1 MLVQDSRAH
10 LAREPNKTRCKSV
23 GGSEA
28 AIPSR
33 NRMSFPASFRIKPG
47 IITAKRR
54 VLQIV
59 ATVMGDVIPFPYRL
73 FFLYIEPVSAF
84 AGMYYAAIHPSDYL
98 FDLVSPIQ
106 GDFSRAAL
114 DTPTRMT
121 LFQLSNLYLLFA
133 LNEHLVLSSTSSL
146 KTWRRLLFCLL
157 VADFGHLATM
167 IPAGTEIFWNVSK
180 WNAMAWGS
188 VGFVYLGASL
198 RLCFLAGV
206 GLERSLNANKVASKV
221 VKAE

>member
-1 MLVQDSRAH
+1 
-10 LAREPNKTRCKSV
+10 
-23 GGSEA
+23 
-28 AIPSR
+28 
-33 NRMSFPASFRIKPG
+33 MSFPASSRIKPR
-47 IITAKRR
+47 IITTKTR
-54 VLQIV
+54 VLQTV

-73 FFLYIEPVSAF
+73 FFLYIEPISAL

-98 FDLVSPIQ
+98 LDLVSPIQ
-106 GDFSRAAL
+106 SGFSRAAL

-146 KTWRRLLFCLL
+146 KTWRRLLFSLL

-206 GLERSLNANKVASKV
+206 GLGHDERRAMKHSLNSNKEASKV
-221 VKAE
+221 GKAE

>member
-1 MLVQDSRAH
+1 
-10 LAREPNKTRCKSV
+10 
-23 GGSEA
+23 
-28 AIPSR
+28 
-33 NRMSFPASFRIKPG
+33 MSFPASSRIKPR
-47 IITAKRR
+47 IITTKTR
-54 VLQIV
+54 VLQTV
-59 ATVMGDVIPFPYRL
+59 ATVMGDVIPFPYRP
-73 FFLYIEPVSAF
+73 FFLYIEPISAL

-98 FDLVSPIQ
+98 LDLVSPIQ
-106 GDFSRAAL
+106 SGFSRAAL

-146 KTWRRLLFCLL
+146 KTWRRLLFSLL

-206 GLERSLNANKVASKV
+206 GLGHDERRAMKHSLNSNKEASKV
-221 VKAE
+221 GKAE

>member
-1 MLVQDSRAH
+1 
-10 LAREPNKTRCKSV
+10 
-23 GGSEA
+23 
-28 AIPSR
+28 
-33 NRMSFPASFRIKPG
+33 
-47 IITAKRR
+47 

-73 FFLYIEPVSAF
+73 FFLYIEPVSAL

-98 FDLVSPIQ
+98 IDLVSPIQ
-106 GDFSRAAL
+106 SDFGRAGAVL
-114 DTPTRMT
+114 DTPTSMT

-133 LNEHLVLSSTSSL
+133 LNEHFVLSSASSL

-198 RLCFLAGV
+198 RVCFLAGV
-206 GLERSLNANKVASKV
+206 GLENDERRATAMKHSVNLNKQEASKV
-221 VKAE
+221 GKAE

>member
-1 MLVQDSRAH
+1 
-10 LAREPNKTRCKSV
+10 
-23 GGSEA
+23 
-28 AIPSR
+28 
-33 NRMSFPASFRIKPG
+33 MSFPASFRIKPR
-47 IITAKRR
+47 IIATRTR
-54 VLQIV
+54 VLQTV

-73 FFLYIEPVSAF
+73 FFLYIEPISAL
-84 AGMYYAAIHPSDYL
+84 AGMYYAAIHQSDYL
-98 FDLVSPIQ
+98 LDLVSPIQ
-106 GDFSRAAL
+106 SDFIRAAL

-146 KTWRRLLFCLL
+146 KTWKRLLFSLL

-206 GLERSLNANKVASKV
+206 GLEHDERRATKHSLNSNKEASKV
-221 VKAE
+221 GKAE

>member
-1 MLVQDSRAH
+1 ML
-10 LAREPNKTRCKSV
+10 
-23 GGSEA
+23 
-28 AIPSR
+28 
-33 NRMSFPASFRIKPG
+33 
-47 IITAKRR
+47 
-54 VLQIV
+54 LQIPALH
-59 ATVMGDVIPFPYRL
+59 ATMMGDVIPFPYRL
-73 FFLYIEPVSAF
+73 FFLYIEPISAL
-84 AGMYYAAIHPSDYL
+84 AGAYYAAIHPRDYL
-98 FDLVSPIQ
+98 LDLVSPMQ
-106 GDFSRAAL
+106 SGLNRAAL
-114 DTPTRMT
+114 DTPTHMT

-167 IPAGTEIFWNVSK
+167 IPAGTEIFWNVPK

-206 GLERSLNANKVASKV
+206 GLGHDERRATKHVLDSNNEIPKAGKV
-221 VKAE
+221 E

>member
-1 MLVQDSRAH
+1 MV
-10 LAREPNKTRCKSV
+10 
-23 GGSEA
+23 
-28 AIPSR
+28 
-33 NRMSFPASFRIKPG
+33 
-47 IITAKRR
+47 
-54 VLQIV
+54 
-59 ATVMGDVIPFPYRL
+59 GDVIPFRYRL
-73 FFLYIEPVSAF
+73 FFLYIEPISAL
-84 AGMYYAAIHPSDYL
+84 AGMYYAAMHPSDYL
-98 FDLVSPIQ
+98 FDLVSPIRS
-106 GDFSRAAL
+106 DFSRSAL

-146 KTWRRLLFCLL
+146 KTWRRLLFSLL

-206 GLERSLNANKVASKV
+206 GLEDDERRATKHSLGSNKETSKAG
-221 VKAE
+221 KAE